1 MLRLACCRVGHVA
14 VQAWLLIDHPFGEAE
29 LGKAPVRRLKVYQAH
44 LGFYD
49 TVVAASSQA
58 AALRAWGVHQNLF
71 STGLAKV
78 TDDPQVVE
86 AARAHPGIPLKRAA
100 GSTDPLVLEPAHLL
114 VVPEGPEQGS
124 RTGKAQTSP
133 PSTPARLPPDRSLI
147 DAAEAEIRKLDE
159 RHARQEA
166 DLRRRQEELEADR
179 AAAHATYV
187 ADRKA
192 ATAAVVSARQMY
204 REAGG
209 KD

>member
-1 MLRLACCRVGHVA
+1 M
-14 VQAWLLIDHPFGEAE
+14 
-29 LGKAPVRRLKVYQAH
+29 GKAPVRRLKVYQAH

-78 TDDPQVVE
+78 TEDSQAVE

-100 GSTDPLVLEPAHLL
+100 GSSDPFVLEPAHLPAA
-114 VVPEGPEQGS
+114 PEGPKQ
-124 RTGKAQTSP
+124 RTRKDKVRSSP
-133 PSTPARLPPDRSLI
+133 PSTPAEPPPDRSLV
-147 DAAEAEIRKLDE
+147 DAAEAELRKLE
-159 RHARQEA
+159 ESYARQEA
-166 DLRRRQEELEADR
+166 DLRRRQDELEAER
-179 AAAHATYV
+179 AAAHAAYF

-192 ATAAVVSARQMY
+192 ATAAVVSARQKY